1 MKNTYNITIS
11 DSDGILFRCTHVA
24 EKYTAN
30 QVPYSLLDELGKRY
44 APCKVKCVCL
54 NEGWQAEKA
63 FP

>member
-30 QVPYSLLDELGKRY
+30 QIPCSLLDELGKRY
-44 APCKVKCVCL
+44 APSKVKCVCL
-54 NEGWQAEKA
+54 NEGWQAEKD